1 MEKLKEL
8 IQQIH
13 VSEGGHFM
21 VNEETLF
28 AEYGRKNDQQSSLA
42 IKVLSIFGGI
52 LASLTFLGFLAIA
65 GIYDSTTGLLV
76 VGITFLILAIWL
88 NRLYQKVLIDTFS
101 ICVYLIGISLI
112 IFALADLK
120 VNEDQIA
127 QLCIFI
133 ALCCLFLSKS
143 YMLSFISM
151 LIVSICF
158 LVLIISNDV
167 YDFIHLYVWVYAC
180 LLVYFFL
187 NEADLIKYKL
197 YDPVRVGLLFSLLF
211 GLIAIGKEGLM
222 PINPDYIWVSSLVSI
237 ISILY
242 LVGKIVALMEADSLK
257 FKGWV
262 YLLTT
267 AALLPTFFAPSISG
281 ALLIML
287 LCFLVNYKTGFAVG
301 IIALVYFVA
310 QYYYD
315 LNFTLLTKSIILF
328 SSGIVLLLFYLFLTK
343 KFNAHEK
350 V

>member
-8 IQQIH
+8 IQQIGSLEGDSFK
-13 VSEGGHFM
+13 VSE
-21 VNEETLF
+21 EALF
-28 AEYGRKNDQQSSLA
+28 KEYQKRNNQQSNLA
-42 IKVLSIFGGI
+42 IKILSIVGGI
-52 LASLTFLGFLAIA
+52 LASLTFMGFLFIA
-65 GIYDSTTGLLV
+65 GIYNSSSALL
-76 VGITFLILAIWL
+76 LIGSVLIALAIVL
-88 NRLYQKVLIDTFS
+88 NRMYQKIVIDTFS
-101 ICVYLIGISLI
+101 ICIYLIGLSLVV
-112 IFALADLK
+112 FGLADLMFDENMI
-120 VNEDQIA
+120 VI
-127 QLCIFI
+127 LCIVL
-133 ALCCLFLSKS
+133 ALGCLYLSKS
-143 YMLSFISM
+143 YLLSFVSV
-151 LIVSICF
+151 LTVSICF
-158 LVLIISNDV
+158 LTLIISNDV
-167 YDFIHLYVWVYAC
+167 YDFIHLYVWVYTC

-187 NEADLIKYKL
+187 NEANLIRYKL
-197 YDPVRVGLLFSLLF
+197 YDPIRVGLLFSLLF

-222 PINPDYIWVSSLVSI
+222 PLNSDYTWVSSLISI

-257 FKGWV
+257 LKGWI

-287 LCFLVNYKTGFAVG
+287 LCFMVNYKTGFAIG
-301 IIALVYFVA
+301 IIALVYFVG

-328 SSGIVLLLFYLFLTK
+328 SSGIVFLLFYLFLTK